1 MANLSP
7 WFDHIEAARHA
18 LDLADTWL
26 ASQQMEVVQPVQFEA
41 QVVVGD
47 KELDEFKAAKL
58 TAPQLLVKFDEYRQ
72 RLDDPLRV
80 GQALGH
86 IFLTPQRLVNIP
98 RNIGD
103 PFLSKLREKL
113 YAGLPQKFSIN
124 TIDPLSWNI
133 LTSFLAHQDSQFAHD
148 SGSQGG
154 LVQIITASPLFEIV
168 IAYVKSTGDSIPY
181 LATWDAASKGAFRQ
195 QKRVNGYLPLLAPQ
209 TTPTIPAL
217 PVEHKTPTSVQIMLD
232 DLRAPGNRAYWK
244 PARAQWYIQMVL
256 EHPEESVKAFE
267 AARKKG
273 MLFNFHADRDN
284 PGVVERFKRW
294 ACHCAILVRS
304 NGIWLCRYSTFSQT
318 LSSATLDRLFTTLFG

>member
-26 ASQQMEVVQPVQFEA
+26 ASQQMEVVQSAQLEA
-41 QVVVGD
+41 QVVIGD
-47 KELDEFKAAKL
+47 KELDELKAAKL
-58 TAPQLLVKFDEYRQ
+58 TRDQLLVKFDEYRQ

-98 RNIGD
+98 RETSV

-133 LTSFLAHQDSQFAHD
+133 LTSFLAHQDSRTIYD

-154 LVQIITASPLFEIV
+154 LVQIITASPLFETV
-168 IAYVKSTGDSIPY
+168 IAYLKSTGDSIPY
-181 LATWDAASKGAFRQ
+181 LATWDAASRGVPRT
-195 QKRVNGYLPLLAPQ
+195 RDGYLSLLAPQ
-209 TTPTIPAL
+209 TKSTIPGL
-217 PVEHKTPTSVQIMLD
+217 PAEHKTPTSVQIMLD

-256 EHPEESVKAFE
+256 EHPEESAKAFE
-267 AARKKG
+267 AANKKG
-273 MLFNFHADRDN
+273 MLFNFYDDRDN
-284 PGVVERFKRW
+284 PGVVERFRRW